1 VSETD
6 ITFCGAA
13 GQVTGSAHLVQM
25 NGRRVLLD
33 AGMFQGHREESR
45 RLNTELLFDPRQLDA
60 VVLSHAHIDHAG
72 RLPLLAARQYGGPIH
87 ATAATRDLCAVMLAD
102 SASIQESDFA
112 YLQKRGRAGPEAA
125 PLYTMRDA
133 TRVQELMH
141 GHPYD
146 REFQLDKIGMRAT
159 FHEAGHILGS
169 ASVALTGDRS
179 GDPRIVFSGDIGRYG
194 QPIIRD
200 PSPPKGP
207 IDALIVESTYAL
219 KSHGT
224 MQDAS
229 EVLAAIVHRVV
240 SRRGKLLIP
249 AFALGRTQELIYA
262 LHQLLTA
269 GRIPALPIYID
280 SPLALEATDVFR
292 MHPEIFDRDES
303 SIEADPR
310 IFDHR
315 MVRFVKSVDESKS
328 LNRIAGPA
336 VIIAASGMA
345 EAGRIL
351 HHLINHGGDPN
362 NTILFVGF
370 QAEHTLGRRIKEGR
384 PPFRI
389 FGEERPIN
397 AEVVTIEGYSAHG
410 DKDELRRWVRDL
422 GGPVK
427 RAFCVHGEPAALLA
441 MKQILHEEGI
451 AQVDIPKHGESF
463 TL

>member
-159 FHEAGHILGS
+159 FHEAGHILG
-169 ASVALTGDRS
+169 
-179 GDPRIVFSGDIGRYG
+179 
-194 QPIIRD
+194 IR
-200 PSPPKGP
+200 G
-207 IDALIVESTYAL
+207 A
-219 KSHGT
+219 
-224 MQDAS
+224 
-229 EVLAAIVHRVV
+229 HR
-240 SRRGKLLIP
+240 
-249 AFALGRTQELIYA
+249 
-262 LHQLLTA
+262 
-269 GRIPALPIYID
+269 
-280 SPLALEATDVFR
+280 
-292 MHPEIFDRDES
+292 
-303 SIEADPR
+303 
-310 IFDHR
+310 
-315 MVRFVKSVDESKS
+315 
-328 LNRIAGPA
+328 
-336 VIIAASGMA
+336 
-345 EAGRIL
+345 
-351 HHLINHGGDPN
+351 
-362 NTILFVGF
+362 
-370 QAEHTLGRRIKEGR
+370 
-384 PPFRI
+384 
-389 FGEERPIN
+389 
-397 AEVVTIEGYSAHG
+397 
-410 DKDELRRWVRDL
+410 
-422 GGPVK
+422 
-427 RAFCVHGEPAALLA
+427 
-441 MKQILHEEGI
+441 
-451 AQVDIPKHGESF
+451 
-463 TL
+463 